1 MYKPRLPP
9 SRRLG
14 HGPTG
19 PHVPACPAA
28 GRRKAAVGCGARHA
42 GTGSTRHHPHS
53 SARSHMEPHLISSA
67 VYMPKDTP
75 TSRRHGTTLGGLMA
89 IEQSPPGRLQL
100 PLEAPRHGQHH
111 AVLAVGRGVGRAGR
125 YHRRGGAVP
134 ASPPLEEWCRPPAQ
148 RAERGAMAA
157 RRVGAGCWQRALGL
171 SLSRRCR
178 LPRGPDSY
186 RSSSSSPALGKT
198 VDNSQV
204 TQEEIVLPRRKTWD
218 KLAVLQTLASTVKR
232 DPTAAHYMFQD
243 DPFLMPRNAANSRLY
258 SLSKES
264 GRNAAKYIIKNFPQ
278 YFDKTFAEPN
288 IPCLM
293 PETLTPQTEGVSE
306 EALRERI
313 HLRMV
318 KESVDMFDQ
327 LLQAGTPVS
336 LETTNSLLD
345 LVCFYGDGEPTPE
358 KEQEEKGDLEESGVN
373 ASEQKAPKRQFQRGS
388 QSSGP
393 RWRENN
399 HAERI
404 FKIMPEKNAHSYCT
418 MIRGMVKHG
427 AYSKAYDMYIDL
439 LNERHKADVHT
450 FNALIRAVPYL
461 KERFVERWEL
471 TKDLLTHM
479 AQQKVQPTLL
489 TFNSVLKSL
498 RRCGGVGRT
507 MSLFVLKEME
517 ALDIEPSLASY
528 EHLLSVHYKGVDAP
542 SSDIISEVLNEV
554 ENRSFTAQDPDDA
567 NFFTTAMQVCCDLKD
582 IKLAYQLNK
591 ALEKGDN
598 WKFLDVDRSNGYWSK
613 FFSLLC
619 MMEQIEVVLKWY
631 KETSSSL
638 FYPSPKNILDLL
650 QALDAANQLEM
661 IPSVWEDVKQL
672 GFSRRQDLLEEFLS
686 LMSRDQHPSEIQQAF
701 AKCAEE
707 IKAVHEPAGPGQVPL
722 EWTGSALGH
731 VVVLFSRAGRTQDA
745 WNMME
750 HFQKINRIPTDRV
763 MDEFLNCAKQTNCP
777 DEAIRMVKLA
787 ASLGLPLSQKLKSR
801 TEEEFEL
808 SETQKKAL
816 ESIKWDGDS
825 SDSDSDSSDSDRE

>member
-1 MYKPRLPP
+1 
-9 SRRLG
+9 
-14 HGPTG
+14 
-19 PHVPACPAA
+19 
-28 GRRKAAVGCGARHA
+28 
-42 GTGSTRHHPHS
+42 
-53 SARSHMEPHLISSA
+53 
-67 VYMPKDTP
+67 
-75 TSRRHGTTLGGLMA
+75 
-89 IEQSPPGRLQL
+89 
-100 PLEAPRHGQHH
+100 
-111 AVLAVGRGVGRAGR
+111 
-125 YHRRGGAVP
+125 
-134 ASPPLEEWCRPPAQ
+134 
-148 RAERGAMAA
+148 
-157 RRVGAGCWQRALGL
+157 
-171 SLSRRCR
+171 
-178 LPRGPDSY
+178 
-186 RSSSSSPALGKT
+186 
-198 VDNSQV
+198 
-204 TQEEIVLPRRKTWD
+204 
-218 KLAVLQTLASTVKR
+218 
-232 DPTAAHYMFQD
+232 MFQD
-243 DPFLMPRNAANSRLY
+243 DPFLMPRNAANARLY

-264 GRNAAKYIIKNFPQ
+264 GKNAAKYIIENFPQ

-288 IPCLM
+288 VPCLM
-293 PETLTPQTEGVSE
+293 PKSLTPQTEGVSE

-345 LVCFYGDGEPTPE
+345 LLCFYGDGEPTPE
-358 KEQEEKGDLEESGVN
+358 KEQEEKEEEPEVN

-404 FKIMPEKNAHSYCT
+404 FKIMPERNAHSYCT
-418 MIRGMVKHG
+418 MIRGMEKHG

-461 KERFVERWEL
+461 KERFTERWEL
-471 TKDLLTHM
+471 AKEFLTHM

-507 MSLFVLKEME
+507 MSLLVLKEME

-528 EHLLSVHYKGVDAP
+528 DHLLSLFYKGVDAQ

-554 ENRSFTAQDPDDA
+554 EKRSFTQLS
-567 NFFTTAMQVCCDLKD
+567 NLTGLLQCCDLKD

-591 ALEKGDN
+591 ALENGDN
-598 WKFLDVDRSNGYWSK
+598 WKFLDVDRLNGYWSK

-631 KETSSSL
+631 KEMSSSL

-650 QALDAANQLEM
+650 QALDAANQLEV

-672 GFSRRQDLLEEFLS
+672 GFSRRQDLLAELLS
-686 LMSRDQHPSEIQQAF
+686 LMSRDQHPSETQLAF

-707 IKAVHEPAGPGQVPL
+707 IKAAHEPAGLGQVPL

-750 HFQKINRIPTDRV
+750 HFQKINRIPTDKV

-777 DEAIRMVKLA
+777 DEAIKMVRLA
-787 ASLGLPLSQKLKSR
+787 ASLGLLSSQRLKSR

-816 ESIKWDGDS
+816 ESIKCDGDS

>member
-1 MYKPRLPP
+1 
-9 SRRLG
+9 
-14 HGPTG
+14 
-19 PHVPACPAA
+19 
-28 GRRKAAVGCGARHA
+28 
-42 GTGSTRHHPHS
+42 
-53 SARSHMEPHLISSA
+53 
-67 VYMPKDTP
+67 
-75 TSRRHGTTLGGLMA
+75 
-89 IEQSPPGRLQL
+89 
-100 PLEAPRHGQHH
+100 
-111 AVLAVGRGVGRAGR
+111 
-125 YHRRGGAVP
+125 
-134 ASPPLEEWCRPPAQ
+134 
-148 RAERGAMAA
+148 MAA
-157 RRVGAGCWQRALGL
+157 RRVAGGCWQRALCLG
-171 SLSRRCR
+171 RPCR
-178 LPRGPDSY
+178 LPGGRESY
-186 RSSSSSPALGKT
+186 RSSSSTSALGKT

-218 KLAVLQTLASTVKR
+218 KLAVLQALASTVNR

-243 DPFLMPRNAANSRLY
+243 DPFLMPRNAANARLY
-258 SLSKES
+258 SVSKES

-278 YFDKTFAEPN
+278 YFDKTFAEPHV
-288 IPCLM
+288 PCLM
-293 PETLTPQTEGVSE
+293 PESLTPQTEGVSE

-345 LVCFYGDGEPTPE
+345 LLCFYGDGEPTPQ
-358 KEQEEKGDLEESGVN
+358 KEQEQKEGLEDPEVN

-404 FKIMPEKNAHSYCT
+404 FKIMPERNAHSYCT
-418 MIRGMVKHG
+418 MIRGMVKHE
-427 AYSKAYDMYIDL
+427 AYSKAYNMYIDL

-450 FNALIRAVPYL
+450 FNALIRAVPFL
-461 KERFVERWEL
+461 KERFTERWEL
-471 TKDLLTHM
+471 AKVRRVE
-479 AQQKVQPTLL
+479 QKKWGSADPQP
-489 TFNSVLKSL
+489 
-498 RRCGGVGRT
+498 
-507 MSLFVLKEME
+507 
-517 ALDIEPSLASY
+517 
-528 EHLLSVHYKGVDAP
+528 
-542 SSDIISEVLNEV
+542 SDIISEVLNEV
-554 ENRSFTAQDPDDA
+554 EKRSFTAQDPDDA
-567 NFFTTAMQVCCDLKD
+567 NFFNTAMQVCCDLKD

-598 WKFLDVDRSNGYWSK
+598 WKFLDVDRLNGYWSK

-631 KETSSSL
+631 KEMSSSL

-650 QALDAANQLEM
+650 QALDAANQLEV
-661 IPSVWEDVKQL
+661 IPSVWEDVKRL
-672 GFSRRQDLLEEFLS
+672 GFSRIQDLLEEFLS
-686 LMSRDQHPSEIQQAF
+686 LMSRDQHPSEIQLAF

-707 IKAVHEPAGPGQVPL
+707 IKAVHEPAGLGQVPL
-722 EWTGSALGH
+722 QWTGSALGH
-731 VVVLFSRAGRTQDA
+731 VVVLFARAGKTQDA

-750 HFQKINRIPTDRV
+750 HFQKINRIPTDKV

-777 DEAIRMVKLA
+777 DEAIKMVKLA
-787 ASLGLPLSQKLKSR
+787 ASLGLLSSQRLKSR

>member
-1 MYKPRLPP
+1 
-9 SRRLG
+9 
-14 HGPTG
+14 
-19 PHVPACPAA
+19 
-28 GRRKAAVGCGARHA
+28 
-42 GTGSTRHHPHS
+42 
-53 SARSHMEPHLISSA
+53 
-67 VYMPKDTP
+67 
-75 TSRRHGTTLGGLMA
+75 
-89 IEQSPPGRLQL
+89 
-100 PLEAPRHGQHH
+100 
-111 AVLAVGRGVGRAGR
+111 
-125 YHRRGGAVP
+125 
-134 ASPPLEEWCRPPAQ
+134 
-148 RAERGAMAA
+148 
-157 RRVGAGCWQRALGL
+157 
-171 SLSRRCR
+171 
-178 LPRGPDSY
+178 
-186 RSSSSSPALGKT
+186 
-198 VDNSQV
+198 
-204 TQEEIVLPRRKTWD
+204 
-218 KLAVLQTLASTVKR
+218 
-232 DPTAAHYMFQD
+232 MFQD

-258 SLSKES
+258 AVSKES

-288 IPCLM
+288 VPSLM
-293 PETLTPQTEGVSE
+293 PQPVTPRAEGVSE
-306 EALRERI
+306 EALRERV

-327 LLQAGTPVS
+327 LLQAGTLVS

-345 LVCFYGDGEPTPE
+345 LLCFYGDGEPTPE
-358 KEQEEKGDLEESGVN
+358 KEQEEKEDLEEPGVD
-373 ASEQKAPKRQFQRGS
+373 ASEQKTPKRQFRRGA
-388 QSSGP
+388 QPGP

-404 FKIMPEKNAHSYCT
+404 FKIMPERNAHSYCT

-461 KERFVERWEL
+461 KDKFVERWEL
-471 TKDLLTHM
+471 AKDLLTHM

-498 RRCGGVGRT
+498 RRCGGVGRS

-528 EHLLSVHYKGVDAP
+528 DHLLSVYYRGVEAQ

-554 ENRSFTAQDPDDA
+554 EKRSFTAQDPDDA
-567 NFFTTAMQVCCDLKD
+567 NFFNTAMQVCCDLKD
-582 IKLAYQLNK
+582 IKLAYQLNR

-631 KETSSSL
+631 KEMSPSV

-650 QALDAANQLEM
+650 QALDAANQLEV

-686 LMSRDQHPSEIQQAF
+686 LMSREQHPSEVQLAF

-707 IKAVHEPAGPGQVPL
+707 IKGVHEPAGPGQVPL

-731 VVVLFSRAGRTQDA
+731 VVVLFCRAGRTQDA

-750 HFQKINRIPTDRV
+750 HFQKINRIPTDKV
-763 MDEFLNCAKQTNCP
+763 MDEFLSCAKQNNCP
-777 DEAIRMVKLA
+777 DEAIKMVKLA
-787 ASLGLPLSQKLKSR
+787 ASLGLPLSQRLKSR

-816 ESIKWDGDS
+816 ESIRWDGDS
-825 SDSDSDSSDSDRE
+825 SDSDSSDSDRE

>member
-1 MYKPRLPP
+1 MQQPFLQH
-9 SRRLG
+9 LQLAQQQVN
-14 HGPTG
+14 HGSGTRQHVAIQTG
-19 PHVPACPAA
+19 PSDQKEQLGSCSATAEHRAVAA
-28 GRRKAAVGCGARHA
+28 PEQPLPQGQDHA
-42 GTGSTRHHPHS
+42 HCIPDISFKST
-53 SARSHMEPHLISSA
+53 
-67 VYMPKDTP
+67 YNK
-75 TSRRHGTTLGGLMA
+75 
-89 IEQSPPGRLQL
+89 
-100 PLEAPRHGQHH
+100 
-111 AVLAVGRGVGRAGR
+111 
-125 YHRRGGAVP
+125 
-134 ASPPLEEWCRPPAQ
+134 
-148 RAERGAMAA
+148 
-157 RRVGAGCWQRALGL
+157 
-171 SLSRRCR
+171 
-178 LPRGPDSY
+178 
-186 RSSSSSPALGKT
+186 
-198 VDNSQV
+198 
-204 TQEEIVLPRRKTWD
+204 D
-218 KLAVLQTLASTVKR
+218 KLAVLQTLASTVNR

-243 DPFLMPRNAANSRLY
+243 DPFLMPRNAAHARLY

-288 IPCLM
+288 VPCLM
-293 PETLTPQTEGVSE
+293 PQTLSPQTEGVSE
-306 EALRERI
+306 EALRERV

-318 KESVDMFDQ
+318 KEAVDMFDQ

-345 LVCFYGDGEPTPE
+345 LLCFYGDGEPTPE
-358 KEQEEKGDLEESGVN
+358 KEQEEKEDLEEPGVD
-373 ASEQKAPKRQFQRGS
+373 ASEQKAPKRQFRRGS
-388 QSSGP
+388 QSGP

-404 FKIMPEKNAHSYCT
+404 FKIMPERNAHSYCS

-461 KERFVERWEL
+461 KDKFVERWEL
-471 TKDLLTHM
+471 AKDFLTHM

-528 EHLLSVHYKGVDAP
+528 DHVLSVYYRGVEAQ

-554 ENRSFTAQDPDDA
+554 EKRSFTAQDPDDA
-567 NFFTTAMQVCCDLKD
+567 PTSGVLQCCDLKD
-582 IKLAYQLNK
+582 IKLAYQLNR

-631 KETSSSL
+631 KEMSPSL

-650 QALDAANQLEM
+650 QALDAANQLEV
-661 IPSVWEDVKQL
+661 IPSVQL
-672 GFSRRQDLLEEFLS
+672 
-686 LMSRDQHPSEIQQAF
+686 AF

-707 IKAVHEPAGPGQVPL
+707 IQAVHEPAGPGQVPL

-731 VVVLFSRAGRTQDA
+731 VVVLFSRAGRTQLA

-750 HFQKINRIPTDRV
+750 HFQKINRIPTDQV
-763 MDEFLNCAKQTNCP
+763 MEEFLNCAKQTKCP
-777 DEAIRMVKLA
+777 DEAIKMVKLA
-787 ASLGLPLSQKLKSR
+787 ASLGLPLSQRLKSR

-808 SETQKKAL
+808 SETQ
-816 ESIKWDGDS
+816 
-825 SDSDSDSSDSDRE
+825 